1 MLKNGTL
8 SKMSF
13 QQHFIAFFFKRN
25 ISEGNEA
32 HVLFHCDLKYS
43 AAAWVLL

>member
-13 QQHFIAFFFKRN
+13 QQRFIAFFFKRKN
-25 ISEGNEA
+25 SEGNEA
-32 HVLFHCDLKYS
+32 DVLFHCDLKFF
-43 AAAWVLL
+43 AADF